1 MELSVYLRFLSA
13 LVFTLSLIGL
23 LYWSIKRFN
32 LMKFSNNKVLG
43 NRLSVEETL
52 RIDAKNKLVSVKKD
66 EEEYLILIGQDG
78 NLLIDAS
85 ESRNN
90 KIAEFRDELEAQ
102 DKKPQKL

>member
-23 LYWSIKRFN
+23 LYWGIKRFN

-66 EEEYLILIGQDG
+66 AEEYLILIGHDG

>member
-23 LYWSIKRFN
+23 LYWGIKRFN

-90 KIAEFRDELEAQ
+90 KIVEFRDELEAQ
-102 DKKPQKL
+102 NKKPQKL

>member
-23 LYWSIKRFN
+23 LYWGIKRFN

>member
-43 NRLSVEETL
+43 NRLSVEEIL

-90 KIAEFRDELEAQ
+90 KIVEFRDELEAQ
-102 DKKPQKL
+102 NKKPQKL

>member
-23 LYWSIKRFN
+23 LYWGIKRFN

-66 EEEYLILIGQDG
+66 AEEYLILIGQDG